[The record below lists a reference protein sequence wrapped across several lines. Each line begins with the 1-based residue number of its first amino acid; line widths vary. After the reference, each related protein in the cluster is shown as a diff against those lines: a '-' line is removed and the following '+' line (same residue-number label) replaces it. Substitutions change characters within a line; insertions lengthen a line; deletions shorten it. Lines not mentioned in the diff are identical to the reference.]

1 MGWVV
6 ACKWLVKLIL
16 ADTRESKHNKACLN
30 DEWLDSILIGKT
42 TVDFNVKYNDHQDAS
57 VSKSVDYSDWLDCR
71 FSPGYSWFGD
81 RGVSC
86 ESYWEYYEPISSS
99 GGTLA
104 TMDLCSTRQ
113 ITTLRLLND
122 GQTQQKKSR
131 LNRRKSPF
139 CSNRR
144 KKN

>member
-1 MGWVV
+1 MGMGWVV

-99 GGTLA
+99 GGR
-104 TMDLCSTRQ
+104 S
-113 ITTLRLLND
+113 LRWIYVLPV
-122 GQTQQKKSR
+122 R
-131 LNRRKSPF
+131 LQCCDF
-139 CSNRR
+139 
-144 KKN
+144 